1 VHPVS
6 VRRKNPA
13 TPLNRNFIETVY
25 THSIKNGRIYLKKI
39 KKIIGEIK
47 AIISIE

>member
-39 KKIIGEIK
+39 IGEIK